1 MSDEILKNMWNKTE
15 NVIGTSNYES
25 NKIERFTASRSDS
38 VAQKIKTMLQFDVA
52 LKTIVGLMLAVDAL
66 LYVNTSMVLIICI
79 IGIVILISL
88 ILFQFKVL
96 KRFSGIAD
104 YGQSTK
110 DKLSEMLT
118 FLRSRFFTALLSIA
132 SSYIFVFISGS
143 LLYFYAVYGQVRALD
158 GIDIIVFS
166 VFIIIGIVLNFFVN
180 FGQVK
185 FQIKHLESCLSDLN
199 DNVLFIVTQNIETQQ
214 KQDRTMK
221 YLLGLVLVF
230 GFVLLIAILKKIG
243 M

>member
-1 MSDEILKNMWNKTE
+1 MSDKILKDIWNKTE
-15 NVIGTSNYES
+15 NVLGASNYES
-25 NKIERFTASRSDS
+25 NAIERFTAGRSDS
-38 VAQKIKTMLQFDVA
+38 VAQKIRTMLQFDIV
-52 LKTIVGLMLAVDAL
+52 LKAIVGLMLAVDAI
-66 LYVNTSMVLIICI
+66 LYVSTSLVLIICI
-79 IGIVILISL
+79 IGIVILIAL

-96 KRFSGIAD
+96 KRFSEIAD

-143 LLYFYAVYGQVRALD
+143 LLYFYAVYGQVRAHD
-158 GIDIIVFS
+158 GMDIIVFS

-180 FGQVK
+180 FSQVK

-199 DNVLFIVTQNIETQQ
+199 DNVLFIVSQNIETQQ
-214 KQDRTMK
+214 KQDRTTK
-221 YLLGLVLVF
+221 LLLGIVLII
-230 GFVLLIAILKKIG
+230 GFVLLIAILKKFG